1 MTNTIWNFL
10 PGGGKLNNMMG
21 QLAAID
27 RALAIIEF
35 KLDGT
40 IVSANDNF
48 LRTMGYTLADI
59 KGNHHRLFV
68 DESYA
73 NSPAY
78 GDFWRQLKDGEFF
91 TGEYRRF
98 TKDNKEIWIQAS
110 YCPILDRKGRP
121 RRIIK
126 YASDITEQKQKN
138 ADYQGQIEAIS
149 KSQAVIE
156 FNMDGTVRWANAN
169 FLSTFGYQL
178 SDIQHQHHRLFVDPD
193 YADSPDY
200 RLFWES
206 LARGEYQSGE
216 FQRRAKNG
224 ELVWINASY
233 NPIMDMNGRP
243 FKIVK
248 YAYDITEQKR
258 KNADYQGQIDA
269 IGKSQAVIEFNMDG
283 TIRQANENFLS
294 TMGYKLTEII
304 GKHHRMFVTSE
315 YANSPEYERFWRKLL
330 KGEFQAGEF
339 RRLGKDGREVWIQ
352 ASYNPILDSQ
362 GIPFKV
368 VKYATDITEDK
379 LRNADYEGQIA
390 AIGKSQAVIEFNLDG
405 TIRTANEG
413 FLDTMGYELA
423 EIAGKHHRIFVEADE
438 ANSPEYE
445 QFWSALRAGNFQSA
459 EYKRIGKGGKTVWI
473 QASYNPIFDSN
484 GKPFKVVKYAT
495 DITGRKSAVDMISKT
510 LIDLAGGVLSSR
522 LDQDIDENFIEVRD
536 ALNTTIDRLRST
548 VTTIFE
554 SSRSI
559 EQAASEIAS
568 GVHDLSGRTENQA
581 ANIEETASTMEQM
594 TSSVRA
600 SSENAQV
607 VDGMAKEAA
616 SVADTGQHVVD
627 NMVNAM
633 KEISEYSSKIS
644 SITSTIDE
652 IAFQTNLLALNASVE
667 AARAGDQGRGF
678 AVVAGEVRN
687 LAQRSASSAKEITD
701 LIRDSIAKVK
711 NGTDMAE
718 KSGKT
723 LKNIVQSIANVSA
736 KVEEINRA
744 LGEQSE
750 SITQVNQSISDM
762 DTLTQENAALVEEA
776 SAASQEMA
784 NKTRAMV
791 QEVAF
796 FKL

>member
-1 MTNTIWNFL
+1 
-10 PGGGKLNNMMG
+10 
-21 QLAAID
+21 
-27 RALAIIEF
+27 
-35 KLDGT
+35 
-40 IVSANDNF
+40 
-48 LRTMGYTLADI
+48 
-59 KGNHHRLFV
+59 
-68 DESYA
+68 
-73 NSPAY
+73 
-78 GDFWRQLKDGEFF
+78 
-91 TGEYRRF
+91 
-98 TKDNKEIWIQAS
+98 
-110 YCPILDRKGRP
+110 
-121 RRIIK
+121 RIIK

-149 KSQAVIE
+149 KSQAVVE

>member
-1 MTNTIWNFL
+1 MANTIWNFL
-10 PGGGKLNNMMG
+10 PGGGKLKNMMG
-21 QLAAID
+21 QLAAIN
-27 RALAIIEF
+27 RAQAIIEF

-48 LRTMGYTLADI
+48 LRTTGYTLAEI
-59 KGNHHRLFV
+59 KGKHHRLFV
-68 DESYA
+68 DERYA
-73 NSPAY
+73 SSLDY
-78 GDFWRQLKDGEFF
+78 EDFWRQLKKGQFF
-91 TGEYRRF
+91 TGEYQRF
-98 TKDNKEIWIQAS
+98 GKDKKEIWIQAS
-110 YCPILDRKGRP
+110 YSPILDRKGRP
-121 RRIIK
+121 IRVIK
-126 YASDITEQKQKN
+126 YATDITEQKLKN

-149 KSQAVIE
+149 KSQAIIE
-156 FNMDGTVRWANAN
+156 FNMDGTVRWANDN
-169 FLSTFGYQL
+169 FLQTFGYQL
-178 SDIQHQHHRLFVDPD
+178 GEIQHQHHRLFVDSD
-193 YADSPDY
+193 YATSPDY
-200 RLFWES
+200 RSFWES

-248 YAYDITEQKR
+248 YAYDITDQKL

-283 TIRQANENFLS
+283 TIRQANENFLL
-294 TMGYKLTEII
+294 TTGYKLTEIV
-304 GKHHRMFVTSE
+304 GKHHRMFVTPE
-315 YANSPEYERFWRKLL
+315 YANSSEYERFWQKLS
-330 KGEFQAGEF
+330 KGEFQAGEY
-339 RRLGKDGREVWIQ
+339 RRLGKDGQEVWIQ

-362 GIPFKV
+362 GNPFKV

-413 FLDTMGYELA
+413 FLHTMGYELR
-423 EIAGKHHRIFVEADE
+423 EIAGKHHRIFVEPNEAD
-438 ANSPEYE
+438 SPEYQ

-495 DITGRKSAVDMISKT
+495 DITGRKNAVDMISKT
-510 LIDLAGGVLSSR
+510 LIDLAGGVLSTR
-522 LDQDIDENFIEVRD
+522 LDKDIDENFTDVRD